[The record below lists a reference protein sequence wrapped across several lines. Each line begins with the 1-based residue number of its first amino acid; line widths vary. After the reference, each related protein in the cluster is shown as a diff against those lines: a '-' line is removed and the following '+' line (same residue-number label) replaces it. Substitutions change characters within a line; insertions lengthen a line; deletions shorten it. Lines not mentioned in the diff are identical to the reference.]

1 MLANKFQK
9 YLINGGGSRGQNC
22 LAQKEKRMSSYKSIT
37 QPILD
42 LTDSKNRMMSN
53 CKTIAM
59 TFVIALVALMSQSA
73 FADSEKAGRTTTYF
87 HSNALGSIEAAS
99 DEQGQL
105 LWRKHYQPFGT
116 QVQGSDTEEATSFT
130 GKQYDDKIGL
140 SYFGA
145 RYYDPQLG
153 RFTSPDPVSALAA
166 VESNSAMFN
175 RYAYANNNPYRYV
188 DPDGRDP
195 HSFDGVNPSDNDG
208 QENPGWFA
216 DSEAARDQ
224 TGKGIA
230 EGADYSPVLIVGSG
244 VGFATKG
251 LLSGV
256 KNFITKKFTDKA
268 TNGAGQFANT
278 GKLTGHFQKHGAEF
292 GAKSAD
298 EYLSVAQDVMKKGT
312 KVQYNYKGESRT
324 GFVQLMGNNKKGQSK
339 FAFVGTNNQGNIT
352 TLHTKSGKDFWK
364 TLNGNAADKTIRPA
378 K

>member
-9 YLINGGGSRGQNC
+9 YLINGGGSRGQNP

-42 LTDSKNRMMSN
+42 LTDSKNRIMNN

-188 DPDGRDP
+188 DPDGRAPDLFTVATEILPQAGKSIAALVVYAEGVLTNNP
-195 HSFDGVNPSDNDG
+195 HKMNAGV
-208 QENPGWFA
+208 
-216 DSEAARDQ
+216 EAAREER
-224 TGKGIA
+224 GNNVNALGSLV
-230 EGADYSPVLIVGSG
+230 SPPGTS
-244 VGFATKG
+244 K
-251 LLSGV
+251 
-256 KNFITKKFTDKA
+256 ITKSVNKADKKTTKTTHGNSKTSTKQQHLYMIEDVDGNIKKVGVSGQKLNNNGTSPRANSQLKGGDKA
-268 TNGAGQFANT
+268 TVLESGIPGRTTVLQKEGQIVEGLKKAGHE
-278 GKLTGHFQKHGAEF
+278 LP
-292 GAKSAD
+292 D
-298 EYLSVAQDVMKKGT
+298 
-312 KVQYNYKGESRT
+312 
-324 GFVQLMGNNKKGQSK
+324 NK
-339 FAFVGTNNQGNIT
+339 
-352 TLHTKSGKDFWK
+352 
-364 TLNGNAADKTIRPA
+364 RP
-378 K
+378 KI